1 MTASQRAAGKLWSLI
16 NQVTPSEDAAF
27 MLSQCEWVIAE
38 LIQDSDFHE
47 LVLRTMLKTAE
58 GESKQH
64 QGRGHEL

>member
-16 NQVTPSEDAAF
+16 NQVTPSEDVAF
-27 MLSQCEWVIAE
+27 MLGQCEWVVTE

-58 GESKQH
+58 GGSREEAAPRE
-64 QGRGHEL
+64 GP